1 MGKTENSATNSRLTE
16 NEAKISY
23 LIKDIEDLSDI
34 VAKQSR
40 ELEKLNK
47 KVSFLK
53 DKNSN
58 GEISEDELRRGED
71 LIQKETERDDISG
84 VVLGDKPPHW

>member
-1 MGKTENSATNSRLTE
+1 MSKIENSATNSTNSRLTE

-34 VAKQSR
+34 VAEQSR

-47 KVSFLK
+47 QVSFLIK
-53 DKNSN
+53 
-58 GEISEDELRRGED
+58 
-71 LIQKETERDDISG
+71 KETERDDISG

>member
-1 MGKTENSATNSRLTE
+1 MGKIENSATNSTNSRLTE
-16 NEAKISY
+16 NEAKISH

-34 VAKQSR
+34 VAEQSR

-47 KVSFLK
+47 QVSFLIK
-53 DKNSN
+53 
-58 GEISEDELRRGED
+58 
-71 LIQKETERDDISG
+71 KETERDDISG

>member
-1 MGKTENSATNSRLTE
+1 MVKIEDSATNPTNSRLTE

-34 VAKQSR
+34 VAEQSR

-47 KVSFLK
+47 QVSFLIK
-53 DKNSN
+53 
-58 GEISEDELRRGED
+58 
-71 LIQKETERDDISG
+71 KETERDDISG

>member
-1 MGKTENSATNSRLTE
+1 MSKIENSATNSTSSRLTE
-16 NEAKISY
+16 NETKISY

-34 VAKQSR
+34 VAKQGL

-47 KVSFLK
+47 KVSFL
-53 DKNSN
+53 
-58 GEISEDELRRGED
+58 
-71 LIQKETERDDISG
+71 IQKETERDEISG

>member
-1 MGKTENSATNSRLTE
+1 MGKMKNSATNSTNSRLTE

-23 LIKDIEDLSDI
+23 LVKDIEDLSDI
-34 VAKQSR
+34 VAEQSR

-47 KVSFLK
+47 QVSFLIK
-53 DKNSN
+53 
-58 GEISEDELRRGED
+58 
-71 LIQKETERDDISG
+71 KETERDDISG

>member
-1 MGKTENSATNSRLTE
+1 MGKIENSETNSTNSRLTE

-34 VAKQSR
+34 VAEQGR

-47 KVSFLK
+47 QVSF
-53 DKNSN
+53 
-58 GEISEDELRRGED
+58 
-71 LIQKETERDDISG
+71 LIQKETERDDISV

>member
-1 MGKTENSATNSRLTE
+1 MGKIENSATNSTNSRLTE

-23 LIKDIEDLSDI
+23 LTKDIEDLSDI
-34 VAKQSR
+34 VAEQSR

-47 KVSFLK
+47 QVSF
-53 DKNSN
+53 
-58 GEISEDELRRGED
+58 

>member
-1 MGKTENSATNSRLTE
+1 MGKIKNSATNSTNSRLTE

-23 LIKDIEDLSDI
+23 LVKDIEDLSDI
-34 VAKQSR
+34 VAEQSR

-47 KVSFLK
+47 QVSFLIK
-53 DKNSN
+53 
-58 GEISEDELRRGED
+58 
-71 LIQKETERDDISG
+71 KETERDDISG

>member
-1 MGKTENSATNSRLTE
+1 MGKIENSATNSTNSRLTE

-23 LIKDIEDLSDI
+23 LIKDVEDLSDI
-34 VAKQSR
+34 VAEQSR

-47 KVSFLK
+47 QVSFLIK
-53 DKNSN
+53 
-58 GEISEDELRRGED
+58 
-71 LIQKETERDDISG
+71 KETERDDISG

>member
-1 MGKTENSATNSRLTE
+1 MGKIENSATNSTNLRLTE

-34 VAKQSR
+34 VAEQSR

-47 KVSFLK
+47 QVSFLIK
-53 DKNSN
+53 
-58 GEISEDELRRGED
+58 
-71 LIQKETERDDISG
+71 KETERDDISG

>member
-1 MGKTENSATNSRLTE
+1 MGKIKNSATNSTNSRLTE

-23 LIKDIEDLSDI
+23 LVKDIEDLSEI
-34 VAKQSR
+34 VAEQSR

-47 KVSFLK
+47 QVSFLIK
-53 DKNSN
+53 K
-58 GEISEDELRRGED
+58 EI
-71 LIQKETERDDISG
+71 ERDDISG

>member
-1 MGKTENSATNSRLTE
+1 MGKIKNSATNSTNSRLTE

-34 VAKQSR
+34 VAEQSR

-47 KVSFLK
+47 QVSFLIK
-53 DKNSN
+53 
-58 GEISEDELRRGED
+58 
-71 LIQKETERDDISG
+71 KETERDDISG

>member
-1 MGKTENSATNSRLTE
+1 MVKTENSETNSTSLRLTE

-34 VAKQSR
+34 VAEQSR

-47 KVSFLK
+47 QVSFLIK
-53 DKNSN
+53 
-58 GEISEDELRRGED
+58 
-71 LIQKETERDDISG
+71 KETERDDISG

>member
-1 MGKTENSATNSRLTE
+1 MGKIENSATNSTNSRLTE

-34 VAKQSR
+34 VAEQSR

-47 KVSFLK
+47 QVSFLIK
-53 DKNSN
+53 
-58 GEISEDELRRGED
+58 
-71 LIQKETERDDISG
+71 KETERDDISA

>member
-1 MGKTENSATNSRLTE
+1 MGKIENSATNSTNSRLTE

-23 LIKDIEDLSDI
+23 LVKDIEDLSDI
-34 VAKQSR
+34 VAEQSR

-47 KVSFLK
+47 QVSFLIK
-53 DKNSN
+53 
-58 GEISEDELRRGED
+58 
-71 LIQKETERDDISG
+71 KETERDDISG

>member
-1 MGKTENSATNSRLTE
+1 MGKIENSATNSVSSRLTE
-16 NEAKISY
+16 NETKISY

-34 VAKQSR
+34 VAKQGL

-47 KVSFLK
+47 KVSFL
-53 DKNSN
+53 
-58 GEISEDELRRGED
+58 
-71 LIQKETERDDISG
+71 IQKVTERDEISG